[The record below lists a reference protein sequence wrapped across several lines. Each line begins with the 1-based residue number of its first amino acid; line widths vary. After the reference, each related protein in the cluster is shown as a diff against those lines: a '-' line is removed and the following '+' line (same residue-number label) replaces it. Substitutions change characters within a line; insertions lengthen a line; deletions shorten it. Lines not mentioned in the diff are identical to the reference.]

1 MLVHTLRVYS
11 TVLVFK
17 VKVGC
22 SDHQHQ
28 LLQPHNPPVPEPV
41 PEPAPSVPSS
51 PHHPWSLSV
60 SFCFLNAAPVQER
73 LSFPKVV
80 RSAYW
85 SGCRLLHRRKLLSH
99 RIRKVELQV
108 STLYFRRS
116 AAAAAAAAAAVPAAV
131 PAAVSATATAT
142 ATAQAMFSAP
152 ERGVF
157 RRFAFE
163 TPFHPKLWTASLC
176 LHDLL

>member
-28 LLQPHNPPVPEPV
+28 LLQPPAPQPHPSPSPSPSL
-41 PEPAPSVPSS
+41 PAPSVPSS

-85 SGCRLLHRRKLLSH
+85 SGCRFQH

-116 AAAAAAAAAAVPAAV
+116 SSSSSAAAAAAAAVPAAV
-131 PAAVSATATAT
+131 PSAVSATAT

>member
-28 LLQPHNPPVPEPV
+28 LLQPV

-131 PAAVSATATAT
+131 SAAVSATAT

>member
-28 LLQPHNPPVPEPV
+28 LLQPPAPQPHPSPSPSPSL
-41 PEPAPSVPSS
+41 PAPSVPSS

-116 AAAAAAAAAAVPAAV
+116 AAAAAAAV
-131 PAAVSATATAT
+131 PAAVSAAVSATAT

>member
-28 LLQPHNPPVPEPV
+28 LLQPHNPPV

-116 AAAAAAAAAAVPAAV
+116 SSAAAAAAAAVPAAV
-131 PAAVSATATAT
+131 SAAVSATATS
-142 ATAQAMFSAP
+142 TAQAMFSAP